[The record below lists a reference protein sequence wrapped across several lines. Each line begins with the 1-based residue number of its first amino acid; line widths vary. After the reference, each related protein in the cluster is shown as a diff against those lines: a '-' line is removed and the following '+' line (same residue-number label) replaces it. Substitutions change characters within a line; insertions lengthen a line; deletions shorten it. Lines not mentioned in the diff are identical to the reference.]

1 MFGKKNDQNSK
12 EVMSTRS
19 SSADEGHNIVIKS
32 TLIEGKVMSEGDFR
46 IDGTFKG
53 TLHCKAK
60 VIIGSNGVFE
70 GDIFC
75 ENAVIEGQFEGDLK
89 VNEVLYVRE
98 TANIKGD
105 VVTGKLVVQ
114 SGSIFEVNC
123 KMADTINIP
132 TSPNKVKTAES
143 TLEKSSK
150 AN

>member
-1 MFGKKNDQNSK
+1 MFGKKSDQSSK
-12 EVMSTRS
+12 ESMSTRS
-19 SSADEGHNIVIKS
+19 STADEGHNIVIQS
-32 TLIEGKVMSEGDFR
+32 TLIEGKVISEGDFR

-70 GDIFC
+70 GDIYC
-75 ENAVIEGQFEGDLK
+75 ENAVIEGSFEGDLK

-123 KMADTINIP
+123 KMTDNIQVP
-132 TSPNKVKTAES
+132 PVPSVSKKES
-143 TLEKSSK
+143 VVDK
-150 AN
+150 ASNVN

>member
-1 MFGKKNDQNSK
+1 MFGKKSDQSSK
-12 EVMSTRS
+12 ESMSTRS
-19 SSADEGHNIVIKS
+19 STADEGHNIVIQS
-32 TLIEGKVMSEGDFR
+32 TLIEGKVISEGDFR

-70 GDIFC
+70 GDIYC
-75 ENAVIEGQFEGDLK
+75 ENAVIEGSFEGDLK

-123 KMADTINIP
+123 KMTDNIQVP
-132 TSPNKVKTAES
+132 PVPSVSKKESVVDKTSNV
-143 TLEKSSK
+143 
-150 AN
+150 N